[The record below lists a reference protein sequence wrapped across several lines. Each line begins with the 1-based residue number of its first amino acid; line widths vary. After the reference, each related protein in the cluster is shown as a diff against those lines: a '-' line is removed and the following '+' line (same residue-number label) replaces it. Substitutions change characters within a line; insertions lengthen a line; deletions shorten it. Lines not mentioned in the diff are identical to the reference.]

1 MTHYIKQPLVSF
13 TAALMLLF
21 AFSNC
26 EKVVD
31 LPVYE
36 YQPSIVIFG
45 VLEPDSVP
53 KIFVTES
60 EAYYTYTDIETEY
73 TLIKDAIVEISDG
86 NNTWELQPGSVQYL
100 PPYRNFGANYSGE
113 EINKKPFYANAF
125 TTNNMSL
132 QAGEKYTV
140 NVRKNGVTA
149 TAEATVLAP
158 LEVEFSQPALDN
170 YGRNNEI
177 HFDITNEPDGQYYKS
192 LGAYHTKEYVCDY
205 NEELYD
211 YEVVDS
217 FNVYRYEAG
226 WNRQFGDDQMNYYYD
241 DNYDRISIY
250 NACGSNNFCARRNEN
265 FVMPDSVL
273 VSVSIQLVDSNLM
286 NYITQ
291 LNYQQDTEYYPFLEP
306 APVDHPVEN
315 GLGILTSVA
324 TSKWETFWVK
334 CR

>member
-1 MTHYIKQPLVSF
+1 MTHYIKEPLVSF
-13 TAALMLLF
+13 TAAIILLF
-21 AFSNC
+21 TLSNC

-36 YQPSIVIFG
+36 YEPSIVIFG
-45 VLEPDSVP
+45 VLETDSVP

-73 TLIKDAIVEISDG
+73 TLIKDAVVEISDG
-86 NNTWELQPGSVQYL
+86 NNTWDLQPDSVQYL
-100 PPYRNFGANYSGE
+100 PPYRNFGGTYFGE
-113 EINKKPFYANAF
+113 EVNKKPYYAYAF

-140 NVRKNGVTA
+140 SVRKNGVTA
-149 TAEATVLAP
+149 TAETTVLAP
-158 LEVEFSQPALDN
+158 LEVEFSQQNLDN
-170 YGRNNEI
+170 YGYNAI
-177 HFDITNEPDGQYYKS
+177 YFDIINKPYGQYYKS
-192 LGAYHTKEYVCDY
+192 LGAYHTKEYVCAY
-205 NEELYD
+205 NEELFE
-211 YEVVDS
+211 YEVIDS
-217 FNVYRYEAG
+217 FNFYQYYTGR
-226 WNRQFGDDQMNYYYD
+226 NRQIVDEQLDYD
-241 DNYDRISIY
+241 YNDDRIYIY
-250 NACGSNNFCARRNEN
+250 NACSSNNFCARRNDN
-265 FVMPDSVL
+265 LVIPDSVF

-291 LNYQQDTEYYPFLEP
+291 LNYQEEVEYNPFLEP

-334 CR
+334 CQE